1 MLDVKECILKEDYD
15 WIVEKMESG
24 VGIKEVFKYNTDRLK
39 TSSIATIVTYNDFP
53 IGFIYIAHELPDE
66 RIGFVDMGIISDK
79 RGYGY
84 GKEALDMFLNKT
96 KNIDMFLIAEI
107 KEKNNVAKR
116 SLNKYEHIY
125 DKDDLSFYL
134 LNRSIEELKKEGLY
148 NKLVN
153 HINSKRLS
161 SKDLVK
167 SLY

>member
-1 MLDVKECILKEDYD
+1 MLDVKECVLKEDYD

-79 RGYGY
+79 RGCGY

-107 KEKNNVAKR
+107 KEKNDIAKR